1 MERVV
6 ERIVEK
12 IKIVKEEVFIEV
24 PVPVHVT
31 TGNGKRQPQV
41 DPSRYGSTL
50 PPGVSV
56 FPATVPMPL
65 QGSHARPC

>member
-1 MERVV
+1 MQYIEVERVV

-12 IKIVKEEVFIEV
+12 IKIVKQEVFIEV

-31 TGNGKRQPQV
+31 TGEGKRLPQV

-50 PPGVSV
+50 PPGVSAPPFV
-56 FPATVPMPL
+56 L
-65 QGSHARPC
+65 